1 VYEPSYVPGKTLLA
15 HPFKLNVLA
24 ILCAGSGEV
33 MVFLTLSILVE
44 KPQEEV
50 FLSAIQMLSS
60 SLFSFLLLLKTQISS
75 HASREECGAPGT
87 PTATA
92 PSSVTTT
99 FDSIVDLS
107 KFNEPVTIT
116 SPASA
121 IPTDNPL
128 VNFGG
133 Q

>member
-1 VYEPSYVPGKTLLA
+1 MSEKYPITMLL
-15 HPFKLNVLA
+15 
-24 ILCAGSGEV
+24 
-33 MVFLTLSILVE
+33 
-44 KPQEEV
+44 
-50 FLSAIQMLSS
+50 
-60 SLFSFLLLLKTQISS
+60 
-75 HASREECGAPGT
+75 
-87 PTATA
+87 
-92 PSSVTTT
+92 
-99 FDSIVDLS
+99 IVDLS